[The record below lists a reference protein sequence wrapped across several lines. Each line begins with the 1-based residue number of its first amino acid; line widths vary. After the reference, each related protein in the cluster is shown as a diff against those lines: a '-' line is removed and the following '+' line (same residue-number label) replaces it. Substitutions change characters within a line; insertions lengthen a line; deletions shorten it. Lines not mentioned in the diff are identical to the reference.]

1 MKTVIITGASG
12 NLGKACVEKFL
23 QAGYNVVATVTPGK
37 TLGFE
42 VAASIETFE
51 ADLTDE
57 DAVEKVMAD
66 IIKKYKTID
75 ATLLLVGGYA
85 SGGIKDTNGAV
96 LKKMF
101 TLNFDTAYYVVR
113 PLFQHMLG
121 QVNGGRIIFVG
132 SRPALVPKDANR
144 SLGYALS
151 KSLLFKLADSLNEAG
166 NASNV
171 TASVVVPS
179 TIDTPANRE
188 AMPKSDFTT
197 WVKPEEIADAMVHL
211 CSAESKTWRETVVK
225 LYGRS

>member
-12 NLGKACVEKFL
+12 NLGRACVEKFL
-23 QAGYNVVATVTPGK
+23 QAGYKVVATVTPGK

-42 VAASIETFE
+42 VTGSVETFA

-57 DAVEKVMAD
+57 EAVEKVMAD

-75 ATLLLVGGYA
+75 ASLLLVGGYA
-85 SGGIKDTNGAV
+85 SGGLKDTNGTV

-101 TLNFDTAYYVVR
+101 TLNFDSAYYVVR

-166 NASNV
+166 SASNV

-211 CSAESKTWRETVVK
+211 CSLESNAWRETVVK

>member
-12 NLGKACVEKFL
+12 NLGKASVEKFL
-23 QAGYNVVATVTPGK
+23 QIGYNVIATVTPGK
-37 TLGFE
+37 SLGFE
-42 VAASIETFE
+42 VTGSIETVE

-57 DAVEKVMAD
+57 GSVEQVIAD

-85 SGGIKDTNGAV
+85 SGGIKETNSMA

-101 TLNFDTAYYVVR
+101 TLNFDTAYFVAR

-121 QVNGGRIIFVG
+121 QANGGRIIFVG
-132 SRPALVPKDANR
+132 SRPALVAKDANR

-151 KSLLFKLADSLNEAG
+151 KSLLFKLADALNEAG
-166 NASNV
+166 SSHNV
-171 TASVVVPS
+171 TASVIVPS

-197 WVKPEEIADAMVHL
+197 WVKPEEIADAMAHL
-211 CSAESKTWRETVVK
+211 CSAETNAWRESVVK
-225 LYGRS
+225 IYGRS